1 MESPLY
7 DALEGRDP
15 ALREAALM
23 AALPAIIAA
32 AMEGCPAYRDRLA
45 GVRPDTVTDRRA
57 LAELP
62 LTHKTELIELQRRNP
77 PFGGFAAVPV
87 SALRRVFVSPGPIYE
102 LEARRP
108 DYGRFARA
116 LFAAGFR
123 AGDLVLNT
131 FSYHLTPA
139 GAMVESAAEQ
149 LGCPVIPAGTGQTEQ
164 QLRAIAD
171 LKPVGYVGTPSFLK
185 ILLDRG
191 VSQGIDIS
199 SLTKALVSAEAFPTP
214 LRREFRGRGL
224 SVLQCYGT
232 ADIGVIAYE
241 SAGAD
246 GEAEEGMVLDEG
258 VIVELVHP
266 ETGKPVG
273 VGEVGEIVVTTLTP
287 EYPLIRF
294 ATGDLSAMLPDP
306 DASRGETARTN
317 HRIKGWLGRADQT
330 TKVRGMFVHPEQI
343 ADIQRRHQSIIRAR
357 LVVERQAGADEM
369 ILFVELADP
378 GDDPARIAA
387 SVQAL
392 TRLRGTVS
400 PVPRGSLPQ
409 DGKLIEDRRALD

>member
-1 MESPLY
+1 M
-7 DALEGRDP
+7 
-15 ALREAALM
+15 
-23 AALPAIIAA
+23 
-32 AMEGCPAYRDRLA
+32 
-45 GVRPDTVTDRRA
+45 
-57 LAELP
+57 
-62 LTHKTELIELQRRNP
+62 
-77 PFGGFAAVPV
+77 
-87 SALRRVFVSPGPIYE
+87 
-102 LEARRP
+102 
-108 DYGRFARA
+108 
-116 LFAAGFR
+116 
-123 AGDLVLNT
+123 
-131 FSYHLTPA
+131 
-139 GAMVESAAEQ
+139 
-149 LGCPVIPAGTGQTEQ
+149 
-164 QLRAIAD
+164 
-171 LKPVGYVGTPSFLK
+171 
-185 ILLDRG
+185 
-191 VSQGIDIS
+191 
-199 SLTKALVSAEAFPTP
+199 
-214 LRREFRGRGL
+214 
-224 SVLQCYGT
+224 
-232 ADIGVIAYE
+232 
-241 SAGAD
+241 
-246 GEAEEGMVLDEG
+246 
-258 VIVELVHP
+258 
-266 ETGKPVG
+266 
-273 VGEVGEIVVTTLTP
+273 VTTLTP